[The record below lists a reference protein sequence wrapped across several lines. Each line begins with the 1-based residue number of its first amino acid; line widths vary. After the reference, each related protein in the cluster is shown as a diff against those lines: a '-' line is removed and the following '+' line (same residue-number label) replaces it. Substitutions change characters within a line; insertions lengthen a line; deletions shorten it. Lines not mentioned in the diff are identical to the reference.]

1 MTQTALRLNFRDLGG
16 LPTAAGGALRHGLLF
31 RSEGP
36 KNFVG
41 AHRSGLQA
49 RRFRA
54 IFDLRSAGERAE
66 APHDW
71 QDDACV
77 WLHCDMNQDLRAADR
92 TEWDRLR
99 ESGDG
104 AAGAAAGIA
113 VMAQNYAA
121 MPAALLAHWRPIADA
136 LLGGQTP
143 ALINCTAG
151 KDRTGVAVA
160 LLLDL
165 LTVPRE
171 AIFADYRQSDI
182 FGQNMEI
189 QGSIERGFMESF
201 GFVPGPAVIAA
212 LVGVQDEVLGA
223 ALDEVAVRWG
233 GAQRYFEEARLDGA
247 MQVRLRAVLTT

>member
-1 MTQTALRLNFRDLGG
+1 MTETALRLNFRDLGG
-16 LPTAAGGALRHGLLF
+16 LPTRSGGQLRHGVLF

-41 AHRSGLQA
+41 AQLEELRAIGI
-49 RRFRA
+49 RA
-54 IFDLRSAGERAE
+54 IFDLRSAGEREE

-71 QDDACV
+71 QDASCT

-99 ESGDG
+99 EGDD
-104 AAGAAAGIA
+104 AVAGIA
-113 VMAQNYAA
+113 VMAQNYAE
-121 MPAALLAHWRPIADA
+121 MPAALVAHWRPMAEA
-136 LLGGQTP
+136 LLGGRTP

-160 LLLDL
+160 VLLDL
-165 LTVPRE
+165 LEVPRE
-171 AIFADYRQSDI
+171 AILADYRLSAI

-189 QGSIERGFMESF
+189 QGSIERGFMDSF

-212 LVGVQDEVLGA
+212 LVGVRDEFLDA
-223 ALDEVAVRWG
+223 ALDEVATRWG
-233 GAQRYFEEARLDGA
+233 GAQGYFEAAGLDGA
-247 MQVRLRAVLTT
+247 TQNELRAVMTA